1 MCNMTKLRGTPE
13 ALTTTSLIEI
23 SEEGSRLITEP
34 DGKNVK
40 DWAIRSQDPKLAIAR
55 AWVRFNDLMIMGLK

>member
-1 MCNMTKLRGTPE
+1 MTKLRETPE

-23 SEEGSRLITEP
+23 SEEGTRLITEP

>member
-1 MCNMTKLRGTPE
+1 MTKLRGTPE